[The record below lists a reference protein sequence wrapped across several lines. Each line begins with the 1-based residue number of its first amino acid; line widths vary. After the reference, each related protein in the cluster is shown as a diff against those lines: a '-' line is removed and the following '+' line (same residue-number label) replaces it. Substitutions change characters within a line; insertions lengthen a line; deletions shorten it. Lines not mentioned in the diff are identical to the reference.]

1 MLVLLIGVI
10 IHFGNVVSLTKKE
23 ATAFDDKKGNIFN
36 TKEALATIK
45 VSVFV
50 YYTID
55 TLLVELSITKK
66 QSYLTIAETLQSL
79 HHTLLRSLSLKM
91 NQKMH
96 VNNVKLFSAVVAI
109 LFSECSRLRDD
120 KK

>member
-50 YYTID
+50 YYTIHRYFAGRA
-55 TLLVELSITKK
+55 IN
-66 QSYLTIAETLQSL
+66 
-79 HHTLLRSLSLKM
+79 
-91 NQKMH
+91 NQK
-96 VNNVKLFSAVVAI
+96 AV
-109 LFSECSRLRDD
+109 LPDYR
-120 KK
+120 